1 MDTIKTKEILKK
13 LETDFYNKAILSND
27 VKKCDYLLIDFE
39 YKTLERVI
47 HNIEFPIGENL
58 KSAFVNLKNNQP
70 LAPNKNFIRDSLI
83 LDKCKTERTK
93 EVNCSPKDIRLQFPL
108 ATDNNVFLEKQNKY

>member
-1 MDTIKTKEILKK
+1 MDTIKTKEILKN

-58 KSAFVNLKNNQP
+58 KSAFVNLKNNQS
-70 LAPNKNFIRDSLI
+70 LAPNKNFIRDPLI
-83 LDKCKTERTK
+83 LDKCETARTK
-93 EVNCSPKDIRLQFPL
+93 EVNCSP
-108 ATDNNVFLEKQNKY
+108 